1 MSEEQRIIR
10 FVGSVQGVGFR
21 FTTCRVAG
29 SFNVTGSVR
38 NCPDGSVEC
47 IVEGTSDEI
56 AAFLQA
62 LEDRMGYFIRDRSQ
76 VSAPHTG
83 RFHAFGVVY

>member
-1 MSEEQRIIR
+1 MAEEQRIIR

-29 SFNVTGSVR
+29 SFDVTGSVR
-38 NCPDGSVEC
+38 NCPDGGVEC
-47 IVEGTSDEI
+47 IVEGRPDEI

-62 LEDRMGYFIRDRSQ
+62 LEDQMGHFIRNRTE

-83 RFHAFGVVY
+83 RFHGFGVAY